1 MHPLVAIGLV
11 FLTGLAW
18 MGTVLTLLIALTS
31 ARRRPPDEVPTEE
44 IQLRMAELKRAGEGT
59 LR

>member
-18 MGTVLTLLIALTS
+18 LGTVLTLLVALAK
-31 ARRRPPDEVPTEE
+31 ARRRPPNE
-44 IQLRMAELKRAGEGT
+44 LRPAGQGAQAESSDVET
-59 LR
+59 LRT

>member
-18 MGTVLTLLIALTS
+18 MVTVLTLLIAL
-31 ARRRPPDEVPTEE
+31 AKDRRRTTTEVRGSNQGVEAQSSDVEKMQT
-44 IQLRMAELKRAGEGT
+44 
-59 LR
+59 

>member
-18 MGTVLTLLIALTS
+18 MGTVLTLLVSLSKAQRQAPAEAHS
-31 ARRRPPDEVPTEE
+31 GDVP
-44 IQLRMAELKRAGEGT
+44 LRCGASPAEP
-59 LR
+59 

>member
-18 MGTVLTLLIALTS
+18 MGTVLTLLIALAK
-31 ARRRPPDEVPTEE
+31 ARRRPPDE
-44 IQLRMAELKRAGEGT
+44 LRPAGQGVQAQTSDAEPLQT
-59 LR
+59 

>member
-18 MGTVLTLLIALTS
+18 MGTVLTLLIALAK
-31 ARRRPPDEVPTEE
+31 ARRRPPSEP
-44 IQLRMAELKRAGEGT
+44 RPAGQGAQAKTSDVET
-59 LR
+59 LQT

>member
-18 MGTVLTLLIALTS
+18 MGTVLTLLIAL
-31 ARRRPPDEVPTEE
+31 AKARRPPPNE
-44 IQLRMAELKRAGEGT
+44 LRPAGQGAQSQTSDVET
-59 LR
+59 LQT